1 MTLPTIRSR
10 ASAQGAPA
18 RPRVGRRRGIVAGAL
33 AGALLIV
40 FPAVG
45 FARPVPG
52 SFADLAAR
60 VTPSVVTIA
69 TEQKVMA
76 QAQGGEEMPM
86 PFPKD
91 SPFGE
96 FFRRF
101 MEQNPGFNGAPGGKT
116 RPQTMR
122 ALGSGFVIDPAGY
135 IVTNNHVI
143 DGAQKIEVT
152 LTSGENLKATLIG
165 RDARTDLALL
175 KVDAG
180 KPLPAAS
187 FGDSD
192 KMRVGD
198 WVLAVGN
205 PFGLGGTVTA
215 GIVSARGRH
224 LEGDSIVD
232 FLQTDAPI
240 NRGNSGGP
248 TFNEDGEVIGV
259 NTAIYSPNGGSV
271 GLGFAIPS
279 NVAKKVV
286 ADLREHG
293 SVNRGWLGVQ
303 IQNITPD
310 LAESLGLGEPKG
322 ALVASVVPDSTAA
335 KAGFRSG
342 DVILSWN
349 GKQVDGPGE
358 LVRLVAGDHAG
369 EKAKAVVWRDR
380 AETALGVTTGTPPKN
395 QEVAEGSD
403 SGSGPDNGP
412 AVAAQ
417 ALGLGVVDLTAPVRQ
432 QYGLPAD
439 VKGVVV
445 ARVDDNSTAD
455 EQGIQA
461 GDVIESVALKP
472 VTSAR
477 DFVAQVKASQKAGQ
491 KVVTLKV
498 LHQGNARFVALRTAQ
513 A

>member
-1 MTLPTIRSR
+1 MTLHATPSR
-10 ASAQGAPA
+10 APAQAVPA
-18 RPRVGRRRGIVAGAL
+18 RPRAARARGAVAGAL
-33 AGALLIV
+33 AGALLIL

-52 SFADLAAR
+52 SFADLAAK

-76 QAQGGEEMPM
+76 QNEGQEMPM

-96 FFRRF
+96 FFRRY
-101 MEQNPGFNGAPGGKT
+101 MEQNPGFGTAPGQKP
-116 RPQTMR
+116 RQETMR
-122 ALGSGFVIDPAGY
+122 ALGSGFIVDPDGY

-143 DGAQKIEVT
+143 DGAQKITVT
-152 LTSGENLKATLIG
+152 LTTGENLKAKLIG

-180 KPLPAAS
+180 KKLPAVS

-232 FLQTDAPI
+232 FIQTDAPI

-248 TFNEDGEVIGV
+248 TFNEDAEVIGV

-279 NVAKKVV
+279 NVVKKVV

-293 SVNRGWLGVQ
+293 SVDRGWLGVQ
-303 IQNITPD
+303 IQPMSPD
-310 LAESLGLGEPKG
+310 LAESLGLKEPKG
-322 ALVASVVPDSTAA
+322 ALVASVVPDSPAA
-335 KAGFRSG
+335 KAGFHSG
-342 DVILSWN
+342 DVITKWN
-349 GKQVDGPGE
+349 DKEVDSPGA

-369 EKAKAVVWRDR
+369 EKAKATVWRDG
-380 AETALGVTTGTPPKN
+380 AETTIGVTTGKMPKN
-395 QEVAEGSD
+395 EQVAEGSGSGQEQG
-403 SGSGPDNGP
+403 SGS
-412 AVAAQ
+412 ASAQ
-417 ALGLGVVDLTAPVRQ
+417 TALGLGVVDLTAATRRQ
-432 QYGLPAD
+432 YSLPAD

-445 ARVDDNSTAD
+445 ANVDDNGSAD
-455 EQGIQA
+455 EQGIQP
-461 GDVIESVALKP
+461 GDVIESVGLQA
-472 VTSAR
+472 VTNAQ
-477 DFVAQVKASQKAGQ
+477 DFVAKVKASEKAGH